1 MLIPPTTAKMRHS
14 LTLLEQW
21 RNETRQM
28 LIDSLDTDAYA
39 IPDAL
44 ITLNQAHEQA
54 KGIIARYLYEEYQ
67 TAAALSQPND
77 DSEGDDTTATPVA

>member
-14 LTLLEQW
+14 LTLLEEW

-28 LIDSLDTDAYA
+28 LIDSLDQDAYA

-54 KGIIARYLYEEYQ
+54 KGIIARYLFEEYQ
-67 TAAALSQPND
+67 TAQALAQPND
-77 DSEGDDTTATPVA
+77 DTDHDPTATPVA